1 MKPFAH
7 IPVAIPRSG
16 IREIMD
22 VAAQAEKEGPLI
34 HLEVGQPDFATPP
47 HILEATIKALRDG
60 HTRYISNGGLPALRE
75 AAARSYVRRTG
86 VPTTAEN
93 IVITTGAVLSLTT
106 AFFTLLEEGDEVLV
120 PDPGWP
126 NYTTAVSIARGVPV
140 PYRLEAPL
148 FLPDLSNLESLVT
161 PRTKLLIVCSPSNPT
176 GQVHDEAMTEALV
189 AFARKHDLWVVS
201 DEIYSE
207 IVFDRTAPSVLNYD
221 SDERCVVIHGV
232 SKSYSMTGYRIGFS
246 RASRAYTQ
254 IAAKMQE
261 PFVSCGT
268 PFSQL
273 GALAALDGPQDCV
286 AEMTAAYKRRRDIAL
301 EVLRERGLY
310 RYTPGGAFYVMVDVS
325 ATGMDSH
332 DVSLA
337 LIREKRVAVAPG
349 STFGRLSAG
358 QVRVSVASKD
368 EDVREG
374 VKRICDFVEER
385 AAGRKA

>member
-22 VAAQAEKEGPLI
+22 VAALAEKDGPLI

-60 HTRYISNGGLPALRE
+60 QTRYISNGGMPALRE
-75 AAARSYVRRTG
+75 AAARAFVRRTG

-93 IVITTGAVLSLTT
+93 IVVTTGAILSLTT
-106 AFFTLLEEGDEVLV
+106 AFFTLLEAGDEVLV

-126 NYTTAVSIARGVPV
+126 NYTTALTLARAVPV

-148 FLPDLSNLESLVT
+148 FLPDLANLESLVT
-161 PRTKLLIVCSPSNPT
+161 PRTRLLIVCSPSNPT

-207 IVFDRTAPSVLNYD
+207 IVFDGVAPSVLKYD
-221 SDERCVVIHGV
+221 TDERCIVVHGV

-246 RASRAYTQ
+246 RASVAYTK

-261 PFVSCGT
+261 PLVSCGT
-268 PFSQL
+268 GFSQI
-273 GALAALDGPQDCV
+273 GAIAALDGPQECV

-301 EVLRERGLY
+301 EVLRARGLY
-310 RYTPGGAFYVMVDVS
+310 RYTPGGAFYVMVDVE

-332 DVSLA
+332 DVALA

-349 STFGRLSAG
+349 STFGRLSAS

-374 VKRICDFVEER
+374 VTRICDFVEER
-385 AAGRKA
+385 AAGRKG

>member
-1 MKPFAH
+1 MKPFAA

-22 VAAQAEKEGPLI
+22 VAAAAEKDGPLI
-34 HLEVGQPDFATPP
+34 HLEVGQPDFPTPP
-47 HILEATIKALRDG
+47 HVLEATIKALRDG

-86 VPTTAEN
+86 VPTTAAN

-126 NYTTAVSIARGVPV
+126 NYTTAVTIARGVPV

-148 FLPDLSNLESLVT
+148 FLPDLADLESRVT
-161 PRTKLLIVCSPSNPT
+161 PRTKLMIVCSPSNPT

-207 IVFDRTAPSVLNYD
+207 IVFDRAAPSVLKYD

-246 RASRAYTQ
+246 RASAAYTA

-268 PFSQL
+268 GFSQM
-273 GALAALDGPQDCV
+273 GALAALEGPQDCV
-286 AEMTAAYKRRRDIAL
+286 AEMTAAYKRRRDIAID
-301 EVLRERGLY
+301 VLRERGLY

-325 ATGMDSH
+325 ATGMESH
-332 DVSLA
+332 DVALA

-349 STFGRLSAG
+349 GTFGSLSAG
-358 QVRVSVASKD
+358 QVRVSVASRD

-374 VKRICDFVEER
+374 MKRICDFVAER
-385 AAGRKA
+385 AEARKA

>member
-1 MKPFAH
+1 
-7 IPVAIPRSG
+7 
-16 IREIMD
+16 MD
-22 VAAQAEKEGPLI
+22 VAAQAERDGPLI

-47 HILEATIKALRDG
+47 HVLEATMKALQDG

-75 AAARSYVRRTG
+75 AAARSYERRTG
-86 VPTTAEN
+86 VPTTAAN
-93 IVITTGAVLSLTT
+93 VVITTGAVLSLTT

-126 NYTTAVSIARGVPV
+126 NYTTAVTIARGVPV

-148 FLPDLSNLESLVT
+148 FLPDLANLESLVT
-161 PRTKLLIVCSPSNPT
+161 PRTKLMIVCSPSNPT

-189 AFARKHDLWVVS
+189 AFARKHDLWIVS

-207 IVFDRTAPSVLNYD
+207 IAFDREAPSVLKYD
-221 SDERCVVIHGV
+221 SDERCIVVHGV

-246 RASRAYTQ
+246 RASVAYTE

-273 GALAALDGPQDCV
+273 GALAALEGPQDCV
-286 AEMTAAYKRRRDIAL
+286 AEMAAAYKRRRDIAL
-301 EVLRERGLY
+301 GVLRDRGLY
-310 RYTPGGAFYVMVDVS
+310 RYTPGGAFYVLVDVS
-325 ATGMDSH
+325 ATGMESH
-332 DVSLA
+332 EVALA

-349 STFGRLSAG
+349 HTFGKQSVH
-358 QVRVSVASKD
+358 QIRVSVASRD

-374 VKRICDFVEER
+374 LKRICDFIDEK
-385 AAGRKA
+385 AARGKA